1 MILIMNYK
9 YRIYPDALQ
18 EQMMLD
24 WLEISRKVY
33 KYALPG
39 VEEALFSSEAKPRKR
54 KIRNSQTVR
63 FGSQRC
69 T

>member
-1 MILIMNYK
+1 MTLVMNYR

-33 KYALPG
+33 NYALPG
-39 VEEALFSSEAKPRKR
+39 EEEALSSSEAKPHKR
-54 KIRNSQTVR
+54 KTRNAKP
-63 FGSQRC
+63 
-69 T
+69 

>member
-1 MILIMNYK
+1 MNYR

-33 KYALPG
+33 NHALPG
-39 VEEALFSSEAKPRKR
+39 VEEALSSSEAKPRKR
-54 KIRNSQTVR
+54 KTRNAKP
-63 FGSQRC
+63 
-69 T
+69 